1 MYEGNGAFYYEN
13 DYYYVGHFVK
23 GVKQGKDIIYYNNG
37 KTKYDGDFV
46 NNKYEGNGTLYHDDG
61 EYYIGQFLKGERHGK
76 GILYYKNGNIKY
88 EGDFVHNKKEAM
100 GNIFGKM
107 EIIIMDN
114 G

>member
-1 MYEGNGAFYYEN
+1 MNNKKHGKGILVDKDGN
-13 DYYYVGHFVK
+13 
-23 GVKQGKDIIYYNNG
+23 IIYE
-37 KTKYDGDFV
+37 GDFV
-46 NNKYEGNGTLYHDDG
+46 NDYYEGKGKLVYEEG
-61 EYYIGQFLKGERHGK
+61 VYYIGQFLKGERHGK